1 MSTAKTPEERQLK
14 EIVDKI
20 RKLVAEADLSE
31 STPALVATPL
41 PVAVSMEQAAALLS
55 VAPSTLM
62 EYVRSGQLQTFH
74 MGRRRLVR
82 LDTLHDFARDLENDR
97 D

>member
-14 EIVDKI
+14 EILDKI
-20 RKLVAEADLSE
+20 RKLVAEAYLSE
-31 STPALVATPL
+31 PTPALVATPL
-41 PVAVSMEQAAALLS
+41 PVDVSMEQAAALLG
-55 VAPSTLM
+55 VALSTLM

-82 LDTLHDFARDLENDR
+82 LDALHRFAQDLENDN